1 MIHIKIVFFL
11 LQVRDLEM
19 TITELEI
26 QIKNDQNDW
35 LRLQNNI
42 VQLSER
48 LTEQMNDS
56 HLAKQRKH
64 KKTTKKSFFL
74 NCWVSVNL
82 FFCFSQ
88 NCL

>member
-1 MIHIKIVFFL
+1 M
-11 LQVRDLEM
+11 QVRDLEM

-64 KKTTKKSFFL
+64 KKTTTAK
-74 NCWVSVNL
+74 
-82 FFCFSQ
+82 
-88 NCL
+88 